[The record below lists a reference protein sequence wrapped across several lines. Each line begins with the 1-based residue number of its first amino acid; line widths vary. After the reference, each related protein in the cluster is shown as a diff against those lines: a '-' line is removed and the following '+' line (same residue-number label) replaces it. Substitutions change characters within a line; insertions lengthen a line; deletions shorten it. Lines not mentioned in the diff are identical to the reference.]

1 MATVLDLGTR
11 KWNLKVGKLGVR
23 AIRNEKGTAVQNSA
37 FVEAKRVAQS
47 RFIED
52 FTVALVAVFTDVDVK
67 KATITTDHDEKLD
80 PWLRW
85 LFGGAGIRFLRGE
98 QLRDEDCIYTSKE
111 QAKQRT
117 HNTHSARKE
126 AL

>member
-23 AIRNEKGTAVQNSA
+23 AIRNEKGTAVQYSA

-52 FTVALVAVFTDVDVK
+52 FTVALVAVLTDVDVK
-67 KATITTDHDEKLD
+67 KATVTTDHD
-80 PWLRW
+80 
-85 LFGGAGIRFLRGE
+85 
-98 QLRDEDCIYTSKE
+98 
-111 QAKQRT
+111 
-117 HNTHSARKE
+117 
-126 AL
+126 